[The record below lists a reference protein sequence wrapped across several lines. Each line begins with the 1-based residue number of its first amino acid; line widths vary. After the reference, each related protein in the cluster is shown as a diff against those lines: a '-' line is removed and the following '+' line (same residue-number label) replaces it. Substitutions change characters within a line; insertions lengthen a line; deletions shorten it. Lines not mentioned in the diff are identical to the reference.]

1 MKYILFVAFVGVA
14 VAFPINDD
22 DDDKIVGGYTCT
34 KNSVRYQVSL
44 NSGYHFCGG
53 SLISSQ
59 WVLSAAHCYKSSI
72 QVKLGEHN
80 LALQEGTEQTIS
92 SSKVIR
98 HSGYN
103 SNTLDNDI
111 MLIKLSKAATLNS
124 YVNTVPLPTSCVAA
138 GTTCLISG
146 WGNTLSSGT
155 QYPNNLQCLNAPV
168 LSSSQCSSAYPGQ
181 ITNNMICVG
190 YLNGGKDSCQVKH
203 LPLLP
208 VSLLQFPSGRGY
220 HVREAAILGGMSE
233 PCFLTNSGGLG

>member
-1 MKYILFVAFVGVA
+1 MASLGSEIKSDMSSDISLYFLVA
-14 VAFPINDD
+14 
-22 DDDKIVGGYTCT
+22 
-34 KNSVRYQVSL
+34 
-44 NSGYHFCGG
+44 
-53 SLISSQ
+53 
-59 WVLSAAHCYKSSI
+59 
-72 QVKLGEHN
+72 
-80 LALQEGTEQTIS
+80 
-92 SSKVIR
+92 
-98 HSGYN
+98 
-103 SNTLDNDI
+103 
-111 MLIKLSKAATLNS
+111 
-124 YVNTVPLPTSCVAA
+124 
-138 GTTCLISG
+138 
-146 WGNTLSSGT
+146 